1 MKRLLGCLLLLLA
14 TPSAVAEEQLGPP
27 LLHMPVLER
36 KVEQGILTPVP
47 IAVELPA
54 AIRARARRV
63 LLHYR
68 VWGDP
73 DWTTLELRST
83 GKKHTGAIP
92 CLEVSTITGDIKY
105 YFRVHDADG
114 ALIAQSG
121 SRAKPYRVTVKHDTV
136 LGARANK
143 KGRCPD
149 PADGPRGLPGCPSI
163 RIEDIPC
170 RRDADCEGGSH
181 CGWRGYCELTT
192 RSLNRITL
200 GIEQD
205 IGLVSTTGA
214 CSVASQESEGYA
226 CFRRTDGASYVGKPV
241 QTNEPMRLG
250 KGPTRVV
257 VGYERVLYYD
267 TSVGVRAGW
276 AFAGEGKTPRFGTQ
290 FVPWSF
296 GLRAS
301 HWFGHDPFSRSG
313 FHPYVFVTAGY
324 AMFDIE
330 TSVHVRE
337 DPNQAQLQG
346 GNDLE
351 QTLDAWKRAGDG
363 FAGLG
368 GGVVLSVTPDS
379 SVGIELSVAETF
391 PFGATILSPSLFVM
405 QGF

>member
-1 MKRLLGCLLLLLA
+1 MRRLALLVLLLA
-14 TPSAVAEEQLGPP
+14 ATALAEEKEMGPP

-54 AIRARARRV
+54 SIRPRVRRV

-73 DWTTLELRST
+73 DWTTLELRPT
-83 GKKHTGAIP
+83 GKQHTGAIP
-92 CLEVSTITGDIKY
+92 CLEVSTITGDIRY

-121 SRAKPYRVTVKHDTV
+121 SRAKPYRVTVKHDTM
-136 LGARANK
+136 LGARATK

-149 PADGPRGLPGCPSI
+149 PADCPRGLPGCPSI

-181 CGWRGYCELTT
+181 CGWRGYCELTR
-192 RSLNRITL
+192 RSLNHLTL
-200 GIEQD
+200 AVSQD

-214 CSVASQESEGYA
+214 CSVPSQESEGYA
-226 CFRRTDGASYVGKPV
+226 CFRQNDGASYTGHPIE
-241 QTNEPMRLG
+241 TNEPMRVG
-250 KGPTRVV
+250 RGPSRLVA
-257 VGYERVLYYD
+257 GYERLVFYD
-267 TSVGVRAGW
+267 TTIGGRVGW
-276 AFAGEGKTPRFGTQ
+276 AFAGEGKTPRFGTV
-290 FVPWSF
+290 FVPWSVA
-296 GLRAS
+296 LRAT
-301 HWFGHDPFSRSG
+301 HWFGDDPFGRSG
-313 FHPYVFVTAGY
+313 LRPYLFATAGY

-330 TSVHVRE
+330 TKVHVRE
-337 DPNQAQLQG
+337 DPTQAQTQG
-346 GNDLE
+346 GNELE
-351 QTLDAWKRAGDG
+351 QELDAWKRAGDG

-368 GGVVLSVTPDS
+368 GGLGFAITPETAFAL
-379 SVGIELSVAETF
+379 ELSVVETF
-391 PFGATILSPSLFVM
+391 PFGATVLSPSAVVM